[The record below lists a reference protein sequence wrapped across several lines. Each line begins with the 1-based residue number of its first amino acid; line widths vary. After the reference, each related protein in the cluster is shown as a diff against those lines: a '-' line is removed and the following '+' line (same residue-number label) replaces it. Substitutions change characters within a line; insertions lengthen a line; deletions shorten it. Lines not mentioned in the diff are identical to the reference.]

1 MNLRRLRIP
10 KPLRPHGRRLPL
22 ALATVC
28 AVGVAGLFGA
38 AVPAQAATQGPCD
51 IFSSGGTPCV
61 AAYSMVRAMYGSYD
75 GPLYQIERASDD
87 TTATIGLLTAG
98 GYVNSAPQVSFC
110 ANTTCTVTE
119 LYDQSSEGNNLP
131 VSIGGHWPGPGTNG
145 ADVPANA
152 MALPVAV
159 NGHAAY
165 GLKVNPG
172 VGYRIDDAA
181 GVATGSEPEGIYEVT
196 SGTISNSGCC
206 FDFGSGET
214 SNTDTGSGHMNA
226 IYWGTS
232 CWFGGCTGNGPW
244 VEADLENGLYSSAT
258 GPNSAGN
265 TGVQDQ
271 FVSAWEKNNG
281 TSTFT
286 LKYGNAQSGG
296 LTTTYSGGLPSG
308 YAPMHEEN
316 SILLGVG
323 GDNSVSGDGSFF
335 EGAMTAGYPTDATEN
350 AVQADITTAKYTAP
364 TTPFTPGARISIQAT
379 TACCTGDYIQHDA
392 SDTKVVIAP
401 VTSASSTQDK
411 ADATWIV
418 TTGLANP
425 LCISLE
431 SANESGEYLRHYG
444 FELWLEPSDGTYQ
457 FAQDATFCPVPG
469 NSGTGYSLQSIN
481 YPDHFIRHY
490 DYTVYAAAD
499 GGSNAWDN
507 PTLWPQD
514 TSWLAASA
522 WS

>member
-1 MNLRRLRIP
+1 MTRHRIPPHARRL
-10 KPLRPHGRRLPL
+10 LL
-22 ALATVC
+22 ALATIC
-28 AVGVAGLFGA
+28 AVLAGMFGA
-38 AVPAQAATQGPCD
+38 AVPAQAATQAPCD
-51 IFSSGGTPCV
+51 VFSSGGSPCV
-61 AAYSMVRAMYGSYD
+61 AAYSMVRAMYGSYN
-75 GPLYQIERASDD
+75 GSLYRVQRASDS
-87 TTATIGLLTAG
+87 TYLNIGLLAVG
-98 GYVNSAPQVSFC
+98 GYVNSAPHVSFC

-119 LYDQSSEGNNLP
+119 LYDQSAEGNNLP
-131 VSIGGHWPGPGTNG
+131 VSIGGYWPGPGTNG
-145 ADVPANA
+145 ADVAANA
-152 MALPVAV
+152 MALPVTV

-165 GLKVNPG
+165 GLRVNPG
-172 VGYRIDDAA
+172 VGYRTDNAA

-196 SGTISNSGCC
+196 SGTISNGGCC

-214 SNTDTGSGHMNA
+214 SNTDTGAGHMNA
-226 IYWGTS
+226 IYWGS
-232 CWFGGCTGNGPW
+232 NCWTGSCTGNGPW
-244 VEADLENGLYSSAT
+244 VEADLENGLYSNAT
-258 GPNSAGN
+258 NSAGN
-265 TGVQDQ
+265 TSVQDR

-296 LTTTYSGGLPSG
+296 LNTAYSGALPSG
-308 YAPMHEEN
+308 YAPMHEEK

-323 GDNSVSGDGSFF
+323 GDNSNEGAGSFF

-350 AVQADITTAKYTAP
+350 AVQANITTASYTAP

-379 TACCTGDYIQHDA
+379 TSCCTADYIQHDA
-392 SDTKVVIAP
+392 SDSKVVIAP
-401 VTSASSTQDK
+401 VTSTSSTQNK
-411 ADATWIV
+411 GDATWIV

-431 SANESGEYLRHYG
+431 SVNDSGEYLRHYG
-444 FELWLEPSDGTYQ
+444 FELWLESNDGSHQ
-457 FAQDATFCPVPG
+457 FAEDATFCPTPG

-490 DYTVYAAAD
+490 NFTVYAAAD

-507 PTLWPQD
+507 PISWTQD
-514 TSWLAASA
+514 TSWLAASP